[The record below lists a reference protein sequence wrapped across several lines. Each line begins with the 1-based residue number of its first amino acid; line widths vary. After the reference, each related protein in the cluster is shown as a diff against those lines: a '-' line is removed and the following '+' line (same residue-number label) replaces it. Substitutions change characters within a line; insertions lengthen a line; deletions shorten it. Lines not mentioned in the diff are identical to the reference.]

1 MRCEEVQQ
9 QLRGFSTG
17 ELPMDVRQTV
27 QAHLSECAAC
37 CAELAKVD
45 ALAGFLTGAQAP
57 PVPAG
62 LTIRVMAAARSRQRV
77 AATVCWNPLQWWR
90 MASAPMHAAAAVVLV
105 AGLTVGLLLGWTS
118 APLIAQTTTVAQQ
131 DPLDAYRLDYLGD
144 VPAGSLADSYL
155 NLIVATNERGR

>member
-9 QLRGFSTG
+9 QLREFSTG

-57 PVPAG
+57 PVPSGFAS
-62 LTIRVMAAARSRQRV
+62 RVLSKARQRQEANP
-77 AATVCWNPLQWWR
+77 AAWNLMRWWR
-90 MASAPMHAAAAVVLV
+90 VTSAPMHAAAAAVLV
-105 AGLTVGLLLGWTS
+105 IGLTVGLVLGWTS
-118 APLIAQTTTVAQQ
+118 VPSAAQATTVQE
-131 DPLDAYRLDYLGD
+131 DPFDAYQIDYLGEA
-144 VPAGSLADSYL
+144 PSGSLPEIYIALLSGR
-155 NLIVATNERGR
+155 NEEAR

>member
-45 ALAGFLTGAQAP
+45 ALAGFLTGAQA
-57 PVPAG
+57 AHG
-62 LTIRVMAAARSRQRV
+62 GGAALLRG
-77 AATVCWNPLQWWR
+77 
-90 MASAPMHAAAAVVLV
+90 SAP
-105 AGLTVGLLLGWTS
+105 G
-118 APLIAQTTTVAQQ
+118 
-131 DPLDAYRLDYLGD
+131 
-144 VPAGSLADSYL
+144 
-155 NLIVATNERGR
+155 

>member
-9 QLRGFSTG
+9 QLREFSTG

-57 PVPAG
+57 PVPSGFAS
-62 LTIRVMAAARSRQRV
+62 RVLSKARQRQEANP
-77 AATVCWNPLQWWR
+77 AAWNLMRWWR
-90 MASAPMHAAAAVVLV
+90 VTSAPMHAAAAAVLV
-105 AGLTVGLLLGWTS
+105 FGLGTGALISWSTWQPSAAPPVQASQTDLLAS
-118 APLIAQTTTVAQQ
+118 YNV
-131 DPLDAYRLDYLGD
+131 DYLTD
-144 VPAGSLADSYL
+144 APNGSLAQTYL
-155 NLIVATNERGR
+155 ALVSSAQEGK